1 MALDDLLELNVAGTQ
16 IKGVWVGIVFA
27 FGSTIGGGI
36 WTASEFFSRLES
48 LEDAVTQAGT
58 RTDVIEARFNDLKA
72 DAEKQLQ
79 QYEVAI
85 ANMNQQLEDNN
96 VSELQGKLAEL
107 GTNLEAIMKAQQ
119 DLLDLRDRISAVEK
133 SNSETVITVNAKMEA
148 LSNVDDR
155 IKRLQRDMDD
165 AWTAMDELANPLG
178 K

>member
-1 MALDDLLELNVAGTQ
+1 MAVDDLELSVAGTQ
-16 IKGVWVGIVFA
+16 IKGVWIGIVFA

-48 LEDAVTQAGT
+48 QEDAVAQAGA

-133 SNSETVITVNAKMEA
+133 SNSETVITVNAKIEA

>member
-1 MALDDLLELNVAGTQ
+1 MAVDDLELSVAGTQ
-16 IKGVWVGIVFA
+16 IKGVWIGIVFA

-48 LEDAVTQAGT
+48 QEDAVAQAGA

>member
-1 MALDDLLELNVAGTQ
+1 MAVDDLELNVAGTQ
-16 IKGVWVGIVFA
+16 IKGVWIGIVFA

-48 LEDAVTQAGT
+48 QEDAVAQAGA
-58 RTDVIEARFNDLKA
+58 RTDVIEARFDDLKA

-133 SNSETVITVNAKMEA
+133 SNSETVITVNAKIEA

>member
-1 MALDDLLELNVAGTQ
+1 MAVDDLEVNIGGTQ
-16 IKGVWVGIVFA
+16 IKGVWIGIVFA

-36 WTASEFFSRLES
+36 WTASEFFSRLGS
-48 LEDAVTQAGT
+48 QEDAVAQAGA

-85 ANMNQQLEDNN
+85 ANMNQQLDDNN

>member
-1 MALDDLLELNVAGTQ
+1 MAVDDLELSVAGTQ
-16 IKGVWVGIVFA
+16 IKGVWIGIVFA

-48 LEDAVTQAGT
+48 QEDAVAQAGA

-72 DAEKQLQ
+72 DAETHLQ

>member
-1 MALDDLLELNVAGTQ
+1 MAVDDLEVNIGGTQ
-16 IKGVWVGIVFA
+16 IKGVWIGIVFA

-48 LEDAVTQAGT
+48 QEDAVTQAGA

>member
-1 MALDDLLELNVAGTQ
+1 MAVDDLELSVAGTQ
-16 IKGVWVGIVFA
+16 IKGVWIGIVFA

-48 LEDAVTQAGT
+48 QEDAVAQAGA

-85 ANMNQQLEDNN
+85 ANMNQQLDDNN

>member
-1 MALDDLLELNVAGTQ
+1 MAVDDLELSVAGTQ
-16 IKGVWVGIVFA
+16 IKGVWIGIVFA

-48 LEDAVTQAGT
+48 QEDAVAQAGA

-133 SNSETVITVNAKMEA
+133 SNSETVITVDAKMEA